1 MKVLSS
7 SHAKHCLG
15 YHIVFCPKY
24 RHQVLL
30 GAIEVELKQ
39 VIGETCKTY
48 GWTLHSLEVMPD
60 HVHIFVQ
67 LDHTTAPVEVVKTVK
82 SISAVKLF
90 TQFPDLK
97 KRKFWGSECG
107 QMGRIMQRLEAF
119 QKRLLESI
127 LRSKS
132 CGVDLL
138 DA

>member
-1 MKVLSS
+1 MKVVSS

-24 RHQVLL
+24 RHQVLS

-39 VIGETCKTY
+39 IIGKTCKTY

-60 HVHIFVQ
+60 HVHLFIRI
-67 LDHTTAPVEVVKTVK
+67 DHTTAPVEVVKTVK

-97 KRKFWGSECG
+97 KRKFWGSG
-107 QMGRIMQRLEAF
+107 MWLDEAYYATVGGISEEAVRKYIEE
-119 QKRLLESI
+119 QK
-127 LRSKS
+127 LR
-132 CGVDLL
+132 G
-138 DA
+138 

>member
-48 GWTLHSLEVMPD
+48 GWTLHRLEVMPG

-97 KRKFWGSECG
+97 KRKFWGSGMWSDGAYYATVGGVSE
-107 QMGRIMQRLEAF
+107 EAVRRYIEE
-119 QKRLLESI
+119 QK
-127 LRSKS
+127 LR
-132 CGVDLL
+132 G
-138 DA
+138 

>member
-24 RHQVLL
+24 RHQVLS
-30 GAIEVELKQ
+30 GAIEVQLKQ
-39 VIGETCKTY
+39 IIGETCKTY
-48 GWTLHSLEVMPD
+48 GWILHSLEVMPD

-67 LDHTTAPVEVVKTVK
+67 LDHTVAPVEVVKTVK

-97 KRKFWGSECG
+97 KRKFWGSGMWSDGAYYGTVGSISEDAVRKYIET
-107 QMGRIMQRLEAF
+107 QKQR
-119 QKRLLESI
+119 
-127 LRSKS
+127 
-132 CGVDLL
+132 G
-138 DA
+138 

>member
-1 MKVLSS
+1 MQSFMKVLSI

-24 RHQVLL
+24 RHQVLS
-30 GAIEVELKQ
+30 GAIEVQLKQ

-48 GWTLHSLEVMPD
+48 GWILHNLEVMPD

-67 LDHTTAPVEVVKTVK
+67 LDHTVAPVEVVKTVK

-97 KRKFWGSECG
+97 KRRFWGSGMWSDGAYYGTVGSVSEDAVKKYIET
-107 QMGRIMQRLEAF
+107 QKQR
-119 QKRLLESI
+119 
-127 LRSKS
+127 
-132 CGVDLL
+132 G
-138 DA
+138 